1 MRSSHRN
8 QCRLILMLLRSVVIA
23 LVVLVSWCASQDL
36 KGPLAEV
43 VVEGTD
49 NYTDLIKV
57 VISARPGTPVERI
70 QLEAERNRIYS
81 LGTFEEVSV
90 SLQDRGAGPVLMI
103 VVRENP
109 KIFEV
114 SFDGVKVLEAR
125 SLKDY
130 ISRQNL
136 VEAGGVYNTIRAEE
150 AIRTLQ
156 SAYRQVG
163 FPFDVSVVLTVE
175 PVPGAGDG
183 YMEDPVR
190 LRYEI
195 TENQSVNEIAYE
207 GISVIEIPR
216 LKSLFR
222 PLRDREEGFDLRI
235 FKAAIDS
242 ISDEYQSLGYRQSG
256 VNTDTTELVDGVL
269 TIRFRELRIISIDTT
284 AIGIDPKELSS
295 EIGDLFNF
303 DVLLEDVRRISKGRS
318 SDVRL
323 VPRVIPATGEVRV
336 IFELGPPET
345 AGPVAQIRIE
355 GNTVLDA
362 EEILEV
368 LELRKGDTFTSTLA
382 EEDFFKIRDRY
393 AEDGYLILNQSDFN
407 YLDGVYVQR
416 ITELRISDYR
426 VTFRG
431 GKDNSEEFLVTRQMP
446 NVGTVANEAFILE
459 GLRALAKEGAVRPL
473 GREIIPTED
482 PEMVIVNLI
491 VEETNTGLFTPS
503 AQYATNNGFSAAVAF
518 SEANFFGRAHNISA
532 DLTAQTSDIGF
543 QFGAAV
549 SYAIPWV
556 YFDRFGFRD
565 NRTSVAF
572 SLFSEPTINT
582 PLTAD
587 GSLRVLHPDATGDN
601 DEANLVRVGEYTS
614 RKTGVRLSVGRSI
627 FQDTFLK
634 ASMSGGVSQ
643 NWLEPPS
650 TLCTFDQAGNVENG
664 GACFLPEDEATS
676 FIPLGG
682 LSSFVSTR
690 LTFDNRDS
698 IDFPRTGVVA
708 TSHAGIG
715 FGNDLRGDDGGR
727 QNYVYQQLEFGV
739 KTYAALKGLASR
751 GRNSNHVV
759 AFRVN
764 AGHQL
769 GNNYPASR
777 RFLVGRTNVE
787 ATLIRGY
794 KLIDFNFS
802 RTYLTGSLEYRYDF
816 ELATAATQT
825 VIGIAFVDLGYASSM
840 SDYSDYGTPVVGS
853 AGLGVQVNLG
863 FGGVLLPALRFDYGF
878 SQRNPKGV
886 FSFRLGPVF

>member
-1 MRSSHRN
+1 
-8 QCRLILMLLRSVVIA
+8 MLLRLVVIA
-23 LVVLVSWCASQDL
+23 LVALLPWGASQDL

-43 VVEGTD
+43 LVEGTD

-90 SLQDRGAGPVLMI
+90 SLEDRGAGPILMI

-109 KIFEV
+109 RIFEV
-114 SFDGVKVLEAR
+114 AFDGVEILDVR
-125 SLKDY
+125 SLSDY

-136 VEAGGVYNTIRAEE
+136 VAAGGVYNTIRAEE

-156 SAYRQVG
+156 LAYRQIG
-163 FPFDVSVVLTVE
+163 FPFDVPIVLTIE
-175 PVPGAGDG
+175 PVAGVGEG
-183 YMEDPVR
+183 YMEAPVR
-190 LRYEI
+190 LRYDI
-195 TENQSVNEIAYE
+195 TENQSVNEIVFE
-207 GISVIEIPR
+207 GTSVIEISR

-235 FKAAIDS
+235 FKAAIEA

-256 VNTDTTELVDGVL
+256 VNTETTELVDGVL
-269 TIRFRELRIISIDTT
+269 TIRFRELRIISIDTA

-295 EIGDLFNF
+295 QIGDLFNF
-303 DVLLEDVRRISKGRS
+303 DVLLEDVRRISMGRS

-336 IFELGPPET
+336 VFELGPPET

-355 GNTVLDA
+355 GNTVLDT
-362 EEILEV
+362 EEIIEV
-368 LELRKGDTFTSTLA
+368 LELQEGDTFTSTLA
-382 EEDFFKIRDRY
+382 EEDFVKIRDRY
-393 AEDGYLILNQSDFN
+393 AEDGYLIWNQSDFN

-416 ITELRISDYR
+416 IIELRISGYQ

-446 NVGTVANEAFILE
+446 NVGTVVNEAYILE

-473 GREIIPTED
+473 GREIIPTD
-482 PEMVIVNLI
+482 DLEMVIVNLV

-503 AQYATNNGFSAAVAF
+503 AQYATNDGFSAAVAF
-518 SEANFFGRAHNISA
+518 SEANFLGRAHNISA

-556 YFDRFGFRD
+556 YFDRFGFRN

-572 SLFSEPTINT
+572 SLFSEPTINM
-582 PLTAD
+582 PLTTD
-587 GSLRVLHPDATGDN
+587 GSLRILHPDATGDN

-614 RKTGVRLSVGRSI
+614 RKTGARLSVGRSI
-627 FQDTFLK
+627 LQDTFLK
-634 ASMSGGVSQ
+634 ASISGGVSQ

-650 TLCTFDQAGNVENG
+650 TLCTFDQDGNVENG
-664 GACFLPEDEATS
+664 GACFLPEDEAVS

-698 IDFPRTGVVA
+698 VDFPRTGIVA

-715 FGNDLRGDDGGR
+715 FGNDLRGDDGNR

-739 KTYAALKGLASR
+739 KSYAALKGFTSTR
-751 GRNSNHVV
+751 ETSNHVL

-769 GNNYPASR
+769 GNDYPASR
-777 RFLVGRTNVE
+777 RFMVGRTNTE
-787 ATLIRGY
+787 ATLVRGY
-794 KLIDFNFS
+794 KLVDFNFS
-802 RTYLTGSLEYRYDF
+802 RTYLTSSLEYRYDF
-816 ELATAATQT
+816 ELSSAATQT
-825 VIGIAFVDLGYASSM
+825 VIGIAFLDFGYASSVI
-840 SDYSDYGTPVVGS
+840 DYSDYDTPVFGS

-878 SQRNPKGV
+878 SQRNPRGI